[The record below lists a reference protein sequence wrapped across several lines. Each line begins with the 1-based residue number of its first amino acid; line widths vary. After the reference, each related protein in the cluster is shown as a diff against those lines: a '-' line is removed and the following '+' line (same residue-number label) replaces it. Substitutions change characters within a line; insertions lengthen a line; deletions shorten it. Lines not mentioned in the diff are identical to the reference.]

1 MSESGAVQARLYA
14 HVESILNGASFRQRD
29 RQDLSEELYGHLWQ
43 RWQDAVASGLGEEA
57 AADQAIRSFGGPAS
71 LSRDVTLAYHSR
83 LYASTIGV
91 LVPTVADAKGKPR
104 AYWVIY
110 FLLFTTFWAM
120 AYGQAEALMS
130 WTPLRAAIGFGGT
143 LTAFIAASLVFQA
156 YRARQ
161 RWTLRF
167 AGLEVGLLV
176 WWIGILAS
184 TTHFSPEV
192 AVGAGAGLGIA
203 GLAFAWPWHLLPLSS
218 WRDLRLRSLS
228 SWMYERPIPRRLL
241 VGLGTMLV
249 VGSAMPVVALNVADP
264 TQIGPADMQ
273 VGLTVT
279 CDRSASGYVSAVD
292 VTASFLFQRT
302 DVWPNGLVG
311 AFQGSG
317 PTDEIAWVVE
327 GSRPNGV
334 PMITPMLTRAGTARD
349 TTDGT
354 PLALGSPEN
363 RDGRAFLTIPDSAR
377 LRAGHRYEVTWLYSV
392 APGLRDSDITP
403 VTFGYDHL
411 ERFYLQA
418 TAGCGQTATGHTV
431 PRLLVT
437 GP

>member
-1 MSESGAVQARLYA
+1 MNEPPGIEARLAA
-14 HVESILNGASFRQRD
+14 HVESILNGASFRKGD

-43 RWQDAVASGLGEEA
+43 RWQDALASGLDEEA
-57 AADQAIRSFGGPAS
+57 AADEAIRSFGEPSRLG
-71 LSRDVTLAYHSR
+71 RDVTFAYHSR

-104 AYWVIY
+104 AYWVIC

-130 WTPLRAAIGFGGT
+130 WTPLRAAIGFSGT

-167 AGLEVGLLV
+167 VGLELALLFWWLGVLWWANQPGLP
-176 WWIGILAS
+176 AS
-184 TTHFSPEV
+184 L
-192 AVGAGAGLGIA
+192 VGATAGLGIA
-203 GLAFAWPWHLLPLSS
+203 CVAFSWPPRPLPLSS

-228 SWMYERPIPRRLL
+228 AWMYERPVPRRLL
-241 VGLGTMLV
+241 VGLGAMMI
-249 VGSAMPVVALNVADP
+249 VGSAMPAVALSLHDP

-273 VGLTVT
+273 VELSVACTRG
-279 CDRSASGYVSAVD
+279 DSGDVRAVE
-292 VTASFLFQRT
+292 VTASFVFRRT
-302 DVWPNGLVG
+302 DVWPNGLVN
-311 AFQGSG
+311 ALQGSG
-317 PTDEIAWVVE
+317 PTDEIALAVE
-327 GSRPNGV
+327 GGRPAGG
-334 PMITPMLTRAGTARD
+334 PMITPMLTQAAAARD
-349 TTDGT
+349 TTDGST
-354 PLALGSPEN
+354 LALGSGGQ
-363 RDGRAFLTIPDSAR
+363 DGRSLLTIPGSAN
-377 LRAGHRYEVTWLYSV
+377 LQAGHRYEVTWNYSV
-392 APGLRDSDITP
+392 APGLRDRDLTP

-418 TAGCGQTATGHTV
+418 TAGCGQTAVGHTV
-431 PRLLVT
+431 SQLYVI